1 MNSHSDTPATSTFG
15 FCRLEIREDL
25 LSTNAGRL
33 RTRITQ
39 ELDAA
44 STARPSVFEV
54 DLRGA
59 RIVDSVGLNLLV
71 MVIKR
76 VRTWGGKTRILLDDS
91 NVRRTLQF
99 TRLDSHADIVL
110 R

>member
-1 MNSHSDTPATSTFG
+1 MNSHSDSPVSSVG
-15 FCRLEIREDL
+15 FFRLEIREDL
-25 LSTNAGRL
+25 LSTKAVPL

-44 STARPSVFEV
+44 SATRPSLFEV

-99 TRLDSHADIVL
+99 TRLDSHAEIVM